1 MGWAVKLYEQLVD
14 DLTRSITSGV
24 LRSGD
29 RMPSVRELTK
39 QRSIS
44 PGTVLS
50 AYGVLEDQ
58 GLIEARPRSGYY
70 VAVRGKGALP
80 VPEMRKT
87 SGRSTEVKVSELVFE
102 VLDAVRQ
109 REVLPF
115 GSAFPSPELFPFKAL
130 SQAFSGAA
138 RSLDPWRAIS
148 DLSPG
153 NRELRR
159 QIARRYLEAG
169 VSLEPD
175 EVVITAGALEALNLC
190 LSACTEPGDMVAI
203 ESPAF
208 YAALQ
213 AIEARGLRAV
223 EIATEPERGVDLA
236 ALGQALSRHPI
247 KACWFM
253 TSFQNPLGSLM
264 PDEKKRALVALL
276 ARHDVPLIEDDVYAE
291 LYLEGARPRPAK
303 AFDRGGRVLH
313 CASFSKALAPGF
325 RIGWVA
331 PGRYAERLKQRQL
344 TSTLG
349 ASVPAQLAI
358 VEYLKHGGYERH
370 LRKLRQAMV
379 AQQACMLEAI
389 RRYFP
394 RGTRVTRPAGGYFVW
409 LELPSGTDSLALYRR
424 AMAAGISVSP
434 GPMFSAVRGFG
445 NCLRLNYG
453 HPWSPRL
460 EQGMRTLS
468 RLVTESEVHR

>member
-1 MGWAVKLYEQLVD
+1 
-14 DLTRSITSGV
+14 
-24 LRSGD
+24 
-29 RMPSVRELTK
+29 
-39 QRSIS
+39 
-44 PGTVLS
+44 
-50 AYGVLEDQ
+50 
-58 GLIEARPRSGYY
+58 
-70 VAVRGKGALP
+70 
-80 VPEMRKT
+80 
-87 SGRSTEVKVSELVFE
+87 
-102 VLDAVRQ
+102 
-109 REVLPF
+109 
-115 GSAFPSPELFPFKAL
+115 
-130 SQAFSGAA
+130 
-138 RSLDPWRAIS
+138 
-148 DLSPG
+148 
-153 NRELRR
+153 
-159 QIARRYLEAG
+159 
-169 VSLEPD
+169 VSLKPD
-175 EVVITAGALEALNLC
+175 EVVITAGALEGLNLS
-190 LSACTEPGDMVAI
+190 LLACTEPGDMVAI

-236 ALGQALSRHPI
+236 ALAQALSRQPI

-264 PDEKKRALVALL
+264 PEEKKRALVALL

-303 AFDRGGRVLH
+303 AFDRAGRVLH

-370 LRKLRQAMV
+370 LRKLRNALA
-379 AQQACMLEAI
+379 AQQAAMLEAI

-394 RGTRVTRPAGGYFVW
+394 RGTRVTRPSGGYFVW
-409 LELPSGTDSLALYRR
+409 LELPPGTDSLALYRR

-468 RLVTESEVHR
+468 RIVAESEVHG

>member
-1 MGWAVKLYEQLVD
+1 MKLYEQLVEE
-14 DLTRSITSGV
+14 LTRSVAAGV
-24 LRSGD
+24 LRPGD
-29 RMPSVRELTK
+29 RMPSVRELT
-39 QRSIS
+39 RARAVS
-44 PGTVLS
+44 PGTVLQ

-58 GLIEARPRSGYY
+58 GIIEARPRSGYY
-70 VAVRGKGALP
+70 VAARGRGAVP
-80 VPEMRKT
+80 VPEMRAP
-87 SGRSTEVKVSELVFE
+87 SGRSTAVNVSELVFE
-102 VLDAVRQ
+102 VLDAIRS
-109 REVLPF
+109 RSVLPF

-130 SQAFSGAA
+130 SQAFAAAA
-138 RSLDPWRAIS
+138 RSFDPWQAAT

-153 NRELRR
+153 NRDLRR
-159 QIARRYLEAG
+159 LVARRSLEAG
-169 VSLEPD
+169 CLLEPD
-175 EVVITAGALEALNLC
+175 DIVITCGALEALNLC
-190 LSACTEPGDMVAI
+190 LEVCTQPGDLVAI

-223 EIATEPERGVDLA
+223 EIATEPARGVDLK
-236 ALGQALSRHPI
+236 ALAQALERHPI

-264 PDEKKRALVALL
+264 TEDKKRALVALL
-276 ARHDVPLIEDDVYAE
+276 ARHDVALIEDDVYAE
-291 LYLEGARPRPAK
+291 LYLEGVRPRPAK

-313 CASFSKALAPGF
+313 CSSFSKQLAPGF

-331 PGRYAERLKQRQL
+331 PGRYADRVRRRQL

-370 LRKLRQAMV
+370 LRKLRSALA
-379 AQQACMLEAI
+379 AQQAAMLEAI

-394 RGTRVTRPAGGYFVW
+394 AGTRVTRPSGGYFVW
-409 LELPSGTDSLALYRR
+409 LELPQGTDSLAVYRR
-424 AMAAGISVSP
+424 AMEAGISVSP

-453 HPWSPRL
+453 HPWSARL
-460 EQGMRTLS
+460 EQGMRNLS
-468 RLVTESEVHR
+468 RLVAESEVQR

>member
-1 MGWAVKLYEQLVD
+1 VKLYEQLVD
-14 DLTRSITSGV
+14 DLTRSISSGV
-24 LRSGD
+24 LRAGD

-39 QRSIS
+39 ARSIS
-44 PGTVLS
+44 PGTVLQ

-58 GLIEARPRSGYY
+58 GVIEVRPRSGYY
-70 VAVRGKGALP
+70 VAARNKGALP
-80 VPEMRKT
+80 TPEMRT
-87 SGRSTEVKVSELVFE
+87 PSGRSTTVKMGELVFE
-102 VLDAVRQ
+102 VLDAIRV
-109 REVLPF
+109 EGVLPF

-130 SQAFSGAA
+130 SSAFAAAA
-138 RSLDPWRAIS
+138 RSFDPWQAMA

-169 VSLEPD
+169 CTIKPD
-175 EVVITAGALEALNLC
+175 EIVITAGALEALNLS
-190 LSACTEPGDMVAI
+190 LSACTQPGDMVAI

-236 ALGQALSRHPI
+236 ALEAALSRHPI

-291 LYLEGARPRPAK
+291 LYLEGTRPRPAK

-313 CASFSKALAPGF
+313 CSSFSKALAPGF

-331 PGRYAERLKQRQL
+331 PGRHAEQVKQRQL

-370 LRKLRQAMV
+370 LRALRKALASHNSYMI
-379 AQQACMLEAI
+379 EAI
-389 RRYFP
+389 RR
-394 RGTRVTRPAGGYFVW
+394 
-409 LELPSGTDSLALYRR
+409 
-424 AMAAGISVSP
+424 
-434 GPMFSAVRGFG
+434 
-445 NCLRLNYG
+445 
-453 HPWSPRL
+453 
-460 EQGMRTLS
+460 
-468 RLVTESEVHR
+468 